1 MKRAKVR
8 LVQRMKEES
17 NRHRNTELRRNKELS
32 QMKKATRKNESR
44 IKVRFLRCYL
54 QSIKLNIDSKS
65 HNIQFIRT
73 KPFVKALE
81 AEKRMKET
89 VLKRKQ
95 EEVEMLRRNQ
105 RKAGMG
111 LRVVGGV
118 RSAGAGSKAF
128 FSEKAAKV
136 GMAHDL

>member
-1 MKRAKVR
+1 
-8 LVQRMKEES
+8 
-17 NRHRNTELRRNKELS
+17 
-32 QMKKATRKNESR
+32 
-44 IKVRFLRCYL
+44 
-54 QSIKLNIDSKS
+54 
-65 HNIQFIRT
+65 
-73 KPFVKALE
+73 
-81 AEKRMKET
+81 MKET